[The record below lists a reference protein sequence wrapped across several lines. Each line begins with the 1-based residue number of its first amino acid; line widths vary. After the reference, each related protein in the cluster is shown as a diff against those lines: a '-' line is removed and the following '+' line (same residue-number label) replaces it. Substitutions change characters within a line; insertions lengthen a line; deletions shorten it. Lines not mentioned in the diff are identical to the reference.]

1 MSHASREFPMTD
13 NNFEHIKT
21 VAYQRTGIVLGE
33 HKREMVYS
41 RLARR
46 CRALG
51 VQNFDQYIHILES
64 SEAEELS
71 HFVNSITTNLTSFF
85 RESHHFD
92 FLMDTVLPDVF
103 EANQHSK
110 RVRIWSAGC
119 STGEEPYSIAITLY
133 KFLKNNSVRY
143 KNWDVKIL
151 ATDLDSNVLNHG
163 RNGVYTL
170 SGSDGLSDE
179 DKSYFFDEIDQD
191 GQRQLVA
198 KEKIRNMITFNRL
211 NLLHKWPMKGKF
223 DVIFCRNVV
232 IYFDKDTQKVL
243 FDRYADLLQDLGYLM
258 IGHSE
263 NLHRVTDRFKA
274 LGGTRY
280 KKIS

>member
-1 MSHASREFPMTD
+1 MSHKHREFPMTD
-13 NNFEHIKT
+13 SNFAHIRE
-21 VAYQRTGIVLGE
+21 VAYQRTGIVLGD

-51 VQNFDQYIHILES
+51 ASNFDEYIRILEMS
-64 SEAEELS
+64 DGDELS

-85 RESHHFD
+85 REQHHFE
-92 FLMDTVLPDVF
+92 FLLETVLPDVF
-103 EANQHSK
+103 EANTASR

-119 STGEEPYSIAITLY
+119 STGEEPYSIAITLH
-133 KFLKNNSVRY
+133 KFLQKNAVRY
-143 KNWDVKIL
+143 RSWDVKIL
-151 ATDLDSNVLNHG
+151 ATDLDSNVLAHG
-163 RNGVYTL
+163 KRGVYHI
-170 SGSDGLSDE
+170 SGSDGLSTE
-179 DKSYFFDEIDQD
+179 DRREYFDELDQ
-191 GQRQLVA
+191 GNNHELIA
-198 KEKIRNMITFNRL
+198 KDKIRNMITFNRL
-211 NLLHKWPMKGKF
+211 NLLHKWPMKGQF

-232 IYFDKDTQKVL
+232 IYFDKSTQKVL
-243 FDRYADLLQDLGYLM
+243 FDRYANVLKDPGYLM

>member
-1 MSHASREFPMTD
+1 MTD
-13 NNFEHIKT
+13 SNFLHIKE
-21 VAYQRTGIVLGE
+21 VAYQRTGIVLGD

-51 VQNFDQYIHILES
+51 ADNFDQYIHILES
-64 SEAEELS
+64 DNSDELS

-92 FLMDTVLPDVF
+92 YMLETVLPEVF
-103 EANQHSK
+103 EANADTK

-119 STGEEPYSIAITLY
+119 STGEEPYSLAITLY
-133 KFLKNNSVRY
+133 KFLKKNVVRY
-143 KNWDVKIL
+143 KGWDVKIL
-151 ATDLDSNVLNHG
+151 ATDLDSNVLAHG
-163 RNGVYTL
+163 KRGVYHI
-170 SGSDGLSDE
+170 SGTDGLSDE
-179 DKSYFFDEIDQD
+179 DRSEYFDELDQAN
-191 GQRQLVA
+191 GHELIA
-198 KEKIRNMITFNRL
+198 KDKIRNLITFNRL

-243 FDRYADLLQDLGYLM
+243 FDRYANLLKNPGYLM